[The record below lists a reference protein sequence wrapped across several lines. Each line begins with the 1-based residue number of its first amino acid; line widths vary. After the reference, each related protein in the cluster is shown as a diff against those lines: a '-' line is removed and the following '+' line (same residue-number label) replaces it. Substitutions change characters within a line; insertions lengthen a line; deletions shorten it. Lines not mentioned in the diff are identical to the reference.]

1 MKSLWICLVWSW
13 RNLFG
18 LLINH
23 WQYPTLPGRSP
34 SCKIF
39 CILLDVSVASKIR
52 SCDPIEIDDG
62 LIFGMLLHLAGIIKS
77 ACKAYH
83 SGQPSQ
89 CSPVFQHF
97 LFFYYMCPPISVK
110 AGAIVKYFLTF
121 IITVL
126 LSEVLECKKCNL
138 HCLTVPAKLRL
149 SMNYPST
156 MNTLSSI
163 ENCGLFPDIFTNN
176 CSDILHIRIRWT
188 AWRLKNDY
196 KMVLEPNVSPH
207 KQIIKNDDV
216 KECISIK

>member
-1 MKSLWICLVWSW
+1 MISINNIFHKIFVLCNLDLWFKSYSKSCGVPL
-13 RNLFG
+13 NLFG
-18 LLINH
+18 LVMKEPVWAVDQPLAVSFSS
-23 WQYPTLPGRSP
+23 W
-34 SCKIF
+34 KIPILQNI
-39 CILLDVSVASKIR
+39 CILLDVSVPSKIR

-77 ACKAYH
+77 ACKAYC

-97 LFFYYMCPPISVK
+97 LFFYYMYPPISVK

-176 CSDILHIRIRWT
+176 CSDILHIIIR
-188 AWRLKNDY
+188 
-196 KMVLEPNVSPH
+196 
-207 KQIIKNDDV
+207 
-216 KECISIK
+216 